1 MVSLQICLVVIGTKS
16 WSVLFRNTKGFFF
29 VFRKPA
35 SKLWS
40 WIIKKNIYVSSL
52 YICLTPIITVTILVS
67 FMGFH
72 EAYHLQLAVSC
83 FLYVVCLFVCLSL
96 LCHSFSLIIPTFS
109 TRTIEFL
116 VVCIFHFPVL
126 HEVLSFHR
134 LFVFCSRRHTA
145 PVGQLPI
152 ILLSEWCV
160 RSKVW
165 KRKGSRDRLCRKY
178 VLLNPKPTAQ
188 FNSGA

>member
-1 MVSLQICLVVIGTKS
+1 
-16 WSVLFRNTKGFFF
+16 
-29 VFRKPA
+29 
-35 SKLWS
+35 
-40 WIIKKNIYVSSL
+40 
-52 YICLTPIITVTILVS
+52 
-67 FMGFH
+67 MGFH
-72 EAYHLQLAVSC
+72 EAYHLKLAVSC
-83 FLYVVCLFVCLSL
+83 FLYVVCLFVCLSH

-109 TRTIEFL
+109 TTTMQFL

-134 LFVFCSRRHTA
+134 LFGFCSRRHSA

-160 RSKVW
+160 RSKVC
-165 KRKGSRDRLCRKY
+165 KRNGSRGRLCRKC
-178 VLLNPKPTAQ
+178 VLLSAEPIAQ